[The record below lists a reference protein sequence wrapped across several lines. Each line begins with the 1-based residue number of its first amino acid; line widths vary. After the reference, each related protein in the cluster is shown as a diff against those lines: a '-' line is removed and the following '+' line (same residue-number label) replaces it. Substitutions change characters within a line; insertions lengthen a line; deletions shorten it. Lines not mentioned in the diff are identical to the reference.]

1 MEPALSDINC
11 LKLAAIRCRLDRI
24 WYRWLRLLG
33 KIGIPCKTKGADFL
47 WTIQSGY
54 SSSGLLQLPP
64 MVVEYFEKFVTR
76 RGFKIADADPE
87 GNNGIRV
94 EGTRCILAQFKNGP
108 PGIAK
113 DGFIQ
118 VAFSEYAER
127 FMLDVRTGEVVVC
140 RSPMISHELY
150 EWDKAGRI
158 EDVGLVAVR
167 SGADYT
173 FKDLAMMF
181 WCFENF
187 PEDEDRE
194 DEPD

>member
-1 MEPALSDINC
+1 MEPALSDIKC
-11 LKLAAIRCRLDRI
+11 LKLAAIRCWLDRI

-47 WTIQSGY
+47 WTNQSGY

-87 GNNGIRV
+87 GNHGIRV

-118 VAFSEYAER
+118 VAFSECAGR
-127 FMLDVRTGEVVVC
+127 FMLDVKTGEVVVC
-140 RSPMISHELY
+140 RLPMISHELY

-167 SGADYT
+167 SCAGDT
-173 FKDLAMMF
+173 FIDWAMMF

-187 PEDEDRE
+187 PEDDDRE

>member
-1 MEPALSDINC
+1 MEPALSDIKC
-11 LKLAAIRCRLDRI
+11 LKLAGIRCWLDRI

-33 KIGIPCKTKGADFL
+33 KIGVPCKTKGADFL

-54 SSSGLLQLPP
+54 SSSGLLQLHP
-64 MVVEYFEKFVTR
+64 MVVEYFDKFVTR
-76 RGFKIADADPE
+76 RGFKIADADPD

-94 EGTRCILAQFKNGP
+94 EGTRRMLAQFKNGP

-113 DGFIQ
+113 NGFIQ

-127 FMLDVRTGEVVVC
+127 FMLDVRTGEVMVC

-150 EWDKAGRI
+150 QWDKAGRI

-167 SGADYT
+167 SCADYT

-181 WCFENF
+181 GRFENF
-187 PEDEDRE
+187 PEDEVRE
-194 DEPD
+194 DEPG